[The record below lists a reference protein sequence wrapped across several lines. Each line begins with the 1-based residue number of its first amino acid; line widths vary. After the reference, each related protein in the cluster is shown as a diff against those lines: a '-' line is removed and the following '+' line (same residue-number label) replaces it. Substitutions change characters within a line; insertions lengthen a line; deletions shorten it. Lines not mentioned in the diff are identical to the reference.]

1 MGVSLV
7 KKIALNQV
15 LDICELNLISELTK
29 KSHFERKLQELLI
42 SLIFFADFLSYAL
55 ADS

>member
-1 MGVSLV
+1 MSLV

-42 SLIFFADFLSYAL
+42 GSILSADFLSYAL